1 MDSNLFNNPAFANLS
16 PEKLQ
21 FLLSFAQKEKPL
33 NMKDAMPFL
42 LSNMRQAKENHIDFT
57 KPEIELLCDLLSK
70 DLPPESQTQM
80 KKIKEL
86 LDVAAQCSH
95 GACGFRAPAALFFPL
110 LPVSVG
116 RFFLYV
122 FQSFGKGYQLSRF
135 LQESVLL

>member
-1 MDSNLFNNPAFANLS
+1 MDSNLFNNPAFASLS

-80 KKIKEL
+80 KKIMSL
-86 LDVAAQCSH
+86 MSMN
-95 GACGFRAPAALFFPL
+95 
-110 LPVSVG
+110 
-116 RFFLYV
+116 
-122 FQSFGKGYQLSRF
+122 LS
-135 LQESVLL
+135 LIHI

>member
-42 LSNMRQAKENHIDFT
+42 LSNMRQAKENHIDF
-57 KPEIELLCDLLSK
+57 ELLCDLLSK

-80 KKIKEL
+80 KKIMSL
-86 LDVAAQCSH
+86 MSMNRSH
-95 GACGFRAPAALFFPL
+95 PAP
-110 LPVSVG
+110 
-116 RFFLYV
+116 
-122 FQSFGKGYQLSRF
+122 
-135 LQESVLL
+135 

>member
-1 MDSNLFNNPAFANLS
+1 MDSNLLNNPAFANLS

-70 DLPPESQTQM
+70 DLPPESQTQIPDVDEPFTSNSLIGIF
-80 KKIKEL
+80 KIL
-86 LDVAAQCSH
+86 SS
-95 GACGFRAPAALFFPL
+95 GNRL
-110 LPVSVG
+110 LPFPSVP
-116 RFFLYV
+116 
-122 FQSFGKGYQLSRF
+122 S
-135 LQESVLL
+135 

>member
-42 LSNMRQAKENHIDFT
+42 LSKENHIDFT

-80 KKIKEL
+80 KKIMSL
-86 LDVAAQCSH
+86 MSMNRSH
-95 GACGFRAPAALFFPL
+95 PAP
-110 LPVSVG
+110 
-116 RFFLYV
+116 
-122 FQSFGKGYQLSRF
+122 
-135 LQESVLL
+135 

>member
-33 NMKDAMPFL
+33 NMKDAI

-80 KKIKEL
+80 KKIMSL
-86 LDVAAQCSH
+86 MSMNRSH
-95 GACGFRAPAALFFPL
+95 PAP
-110 LPVSVG
+110 
-116 RFFLYV
+116 
-122 FQSFGKGYQLSRF
+122 
-135 LQESVLL
+135 

>member
-57 KPEIELLCDLLSK
+57 KPEIENAF
-70 DLPPESQTQM
+70 LPITT
-80 KKIKEL
+80 KITYNINEYEKNHRCCRHG
-86 LDVAAQCSH
+86 VADWFTA
-95 GACGFRAPAALFFPL
+95 
-110 LPVSVG
+110 G
-116 RFFLYV
+116 RRTV
-122 FQSFGKGYQLSRF
+122 EARGR
-135 LQESVLL
+135 

>member
-57 KPEIELLCDLLSK
+57 KPEIELLCASLLSK
-70 DLPPESQTQM
+70 SFCRSNSM
-80 KKIKEL
+80 KTDFTK
-86 LDVAAQCSH
+86 Q
-95 GACGFRAPAALFFPL
+95 
-110 LPVSVG
+110 
-116 RFFLYV
+116 
-122 FQSFGKGYQLSRF
+122 
-135 LQESVLL
+135 

>member
-1 MDSNLFNNPAFANLS
+1 MDSNLLNNPAFANLS

-70 DLPPESQTQM
+70 DLPPESQSFHASGCIHTESDANE
-80 KKIKEL
+80 KDHVPDVDEPFTSSSLIGIFKIL
-86 LDVAAQCSH
+86 SS
-95 GACGFRAPAALFFPL
+95 GNRL
-110 LPVSVG
+110 LPFPSVP
-116 RFFLYV
+116 
-122 FQSFGKGYQLSRF
+122 S
-135 LQESVLL
+135 

>member
-57 KPEIELLCDLLSK
+57 KPENRYGKSTIASYLLHDRLVIYANATWAYTAVKKPLSYATPMIR
-70 DLPPESQTQM
+70 LM
-80 KKIKEL
+80 
-86 LDVAAQCSH
+86 
-95 GACGFRAPAALFFPL
+95 
-110 LPVSVG
+110 
-116 RFFLYV
+116 
-122 FQSFGKGYQLSRF
+122 
-135 LQESVLL
+135 

>member
-1 MDSNLFNNPAFANLS
+1 MNGFQSFEQSGVCQFKS
-16 PEKLQ
+16 GKLQ

-80 KKIKEL
+80 KKIMSL
-86 LDVAAQCSH
+86 MSMNRSH
-95 GACGFRAPAALFFPL
+95 PAP
-110 LPVSVG
+110 
-116 RFFLYV
+116 
-122 FQSFGKGYQLSRF
+122 
-135 LQESVLL
+135 

>member
-21 FLLSFAQKEKPL
+21 FLLSVAQKEKPL

-57 KPEIELLCDLLSK
+57 KPEIELLCNLLSK

-80 KKIKEL
+80 KKIMSL
-86 LDVAAQCSH
+86 MSMNRSH
-95 GACGFRAPAALFFPL
+95 RAP
-110 LPVSVG
+110 
-116 RFFLYV
+116 
-122 FQSFGKGYQLSRF
+122 
-135 LQESVLL
+135 